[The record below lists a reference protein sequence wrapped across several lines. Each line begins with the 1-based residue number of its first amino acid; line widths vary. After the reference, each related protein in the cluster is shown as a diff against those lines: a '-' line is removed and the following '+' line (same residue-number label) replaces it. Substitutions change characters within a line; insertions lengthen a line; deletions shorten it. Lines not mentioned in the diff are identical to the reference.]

1 MIRPVPGTE
10 LGKLSLPRRVGG
22 LIVLSLFCE
31 IAFALVVTVALP
43 LYLGNDLGWKE
54 KMIGP
59 VTSAFLLTETAC
71 KPLWAHLSDIIGRKP
86 LIAIGIAISAVAVL
100 AMANTTSFPV
110 FVGLS
115 AVNGLGGGA
124 IWPSVFAGVADVT
137 SDDERVRAMSVFNM
151 MYMVGLGG
159 GVVLKSVIART
170 TDRPS
175 EVFPVTACLFA
186 IALLVTLVSV
196 PWVRPS
202 AHHSTHG
209 TPDRRHRL
217 AWPVLAFFCIL
228 SFFQTLGLQLHNGPL
243 IRYVN
248 QDLGLKE
255 TDIGLPFVALG
266 AAVIV
271 AAVPIGSLGGRIGR
285 VRSVL
290 LGLATASVGMLLIPL
305 QSSVAWFIAVAIPMV
320 FGFLLSIPA
329 WLAVITDLAPETW
342 RGRVYGLVATTQGA
356 GAILGPVIGFWLRD
370 DVSHATPFYL
380 SGGILLATFVAAV
393 LLLREGMKAVV
404 EVPAAS
410 P

>member
-1 MIRPVPGTE
+1 MRPVSPTE
-10 LGKLSLPRRVGG
+10 LKRLPLARRVGG

-71 KPLWAHLSDIIGRKP
+71 KPFWAHLSDIVGRKP
-86 LIAIGIAISAVAVL
+86 LIAVGIAISATAVL

-110 FVGLS
+110 FVALS
-115 AVNGLGGGA
+115 AINGLGGGA

-137 SDDERVRAMSVFNM
+137 SDSERVHAMSVFNM

-170 TDRPS
+170 TDKPS
-175 EVFPVTACLFA
+175 EVFPVTACLFGA
-186 IALLVTLVSV
+186 ALLVTLVAV
-196 PWVRPS
+196 PWVRAS
-202 AHHSTHG
+202 AHHNPHG
-209 TPDRRHRL
+209 TPDQRHRL
-217 AWPVLAFFCIL
+217 AWPVLAFFCVL
-228 SFFQTLGLQLHNGPL
+228 SFFQTFGLQLHNGPL

-255 TDIGLPFVALG
+255 TDIGLPFIALG

-290 LGLATASVGMLLIPL
+290 LGLATASIGMLLLPL
-305 QSSVAWFIAVAIPMV
+305 NASLAWFIIVAIPMV

-329 WLAVITDLAPETW
+329 WLAVITDLAPEAW

-356 GAILGPVIGFWLRD
+356 GAILGPMVGFWLRD
-370 DVSHATPFYL
+370 DVSHAMPFYL
-380 SGGILLATFVAAV
+380 SGGILLATFVAAAFV
-393 LLLREGMKAVV
+393 LREGMKAVV
-404 EVPAAS
+404 EVPARVT
-410 P
+410 